1 MTQGRTILLSAA
13 LAAVVAAL
21 TASLVAEWQ
30 EADRSIRSLAV
41 VRAPEPPAPADA
53 KPADTKP
60 ADGKPAAAKSP
71 ERPVAAEIGTGV
83 RGAVAATRR
92 AGSLYVFLVPDEAAQ
107 VDLTV
112 RSDDGA
118 VEFRAACGGD
128 PPEKAS
134 DWMWDS
140 ADEDGVATL
149 SLTRHASGDLRPG
162 PLFVEVRPGDPAGPG
177 DAQRTLEFTLR
188 AEVTKLAAPRAI
200 ETGRGVDAQTSP
212 ESGHRADFVVD
223 VPRDATALRIDVVE
237 ADRDVDLLASSKGP
251 AIDDDAAEWTATS
264 MLARESLLLD
274 ADSDPSL
281 PSGGKLRF
289 AVIDPSLYEAP
300 VKFRVVVSLG
310 AEPPAEVLAIPE
322 LPRPA
327 DPRELAVVAVV
338 EIVAGDGSGSGTIV
352 SESGLVLTASHVVGD
367 RRGGGEDDVITVAM
381 DLDPTKI
388 TRELFRA
395 KVVREDDGLDLALL
409 QITSGHY
416 GQPLP
421 AGYRFPACPVAFDGV
436 PRLGD
441 ALITIGFPEPGG
453 TGSRS
458 PVLYSKGVVS
468 GFERER
474 SGLRI
479 KTDAFVA
486 SGSSGGAAL
495 DERFRLVGVPVFT
508 ITETEGT
515 AQMGFLVPVT
525 ELPKSWREMIAR

>member
-1 MTQGRTILLSAA
+1 MSEGRTILLSAA

-21 TASLVAEWQ
+21 TTTLILASHEVE
-30 EADRSIRSLAV
+30 RSIRGLV
-41 VRAPEPPAPADA
+41 VVKAHVAPPATE
-53 KPADTKP
+53 TKP
-60 ADGKPAAAKSP
+60 ADSKTPAP
-71 ERPVAAEIGTGV
+71 PVAAEIGSDV
-83 RGAVAATRR
+83 RGAVAETRR

-107 VDLTV
+107 VEVTL

-118 VEFRAACGGD
+118 VEFRAACGGEV
-128 PPEKAS
+128 PEKVS

-140 ADEDGVATL
+140 TDEDGVATL
-149 SLTRHASGDLRPG
+149 SLARHAQSDLRPG
-162 PLFVEVRPGDPAGPG
+162 PLFVEVRPSDPAGPG
-177 DAQRTLEFTLR
+177 DAKRSLEFTLR
-188 AEVTKLAAPRAI
+188 AEVTKLPAPRAI
-200 ETGRGVDAQTSP
+200 EAARGVDAETSP
-212 ESGHRADFVVD
+212 ESGHRADFVID
-223 VPRDATALRIDVVE
+223 VPEGATALRIDVVE
-237 ADRDVDLLASSKGP
+237 ADRDVDLLASSDGP

-264 MLARESLLLD
+264 MLARESLVLD
-274 ADSDPSL
+274 ADSDPAL

-310 AEPPAEVLAIPE
+310 AEPPAEVLAIPQ

-327 DPRELAVVAVV
+327 DPRELAVAAVV
-338 EIVAGDGSGSGTIV
+338 EVVVDDGSGSGTIV
-352 SESGLVLTASHVVGD
+352 SESGLVLTAQHVIGD
-367 RRGGGEDDVITVAM
+367 RLGGSGADDVITVAM
-381 DLDPTKI
+381 DLDPTRI

-395 KVVREDDGLDLALL
+395 KVVRQDDGLDLALL

-441 ALITIGFPEPGG
+441 ALVTIGFPEPGG

-458 PVLYSKGVVS
+458 PVLFSKGVVS
-468 GFERER
+468 GFEREK

-508 ITETEGT
+508 ITETEGS

-525 ELPKSWREMIAR
+525 ELPRAWRELIAK